1 VQTTRAPLRGIAVRG
16 DVQLVLI
23 DTPGVFAPRRR
34 LDRAMVRA
42 AWGALEGA
50 DAVIHI
56 VDASAPD
63 RAPSGAHVSA
73 GAEEKARPRSAQ
85 ARIGHQRSKSG
96 KPDFGAA
103 QARIGHQRS
112 KSGKP
117 DFGAAQAR
125 ISHQRPK
132 SGKPDLEARGPDVV
146 RIVDTLKKTNR
157 SAILALNKV
166 DAMPRDALLGVAK
179 ELNETGVYSDVFMI
193 SALTGDGVEDLV
205 KKLIDLSPPG
215 PWLFPED
222 QVVDA
227 PARVMAAEITR
238 EKLMLRLHQEL
249 PYQATVE
256 TESWQERKDGSV
268 RIDQIIYVAR
278 ESQRKIAIG
287 EKAQTVKA
295 IGEAAR
301 KDLERILD
309 RRVHLFLH
317 VKVRENWA
325 DERARYAAL
334 GLEWEA

>member
-1 VQTTRAPLRGIAVRG
+1 
-16 DVQLVLI
+16 
-23 DTPGVFAPRRR
+23 
-34 LDRAMVRA
+34 MVRA

-50 DAVIHI
+50 DAVVHI
-56 VDASAPD
+56 VDASSY
-63 RAPSGAHVSA
+63 RAPPGAQRRPE
-73 GAEEKARPRSAQ
+73 AEEAHPRSAQ
-85 ARIGHQRSKSG
+85 TRIGLSKS
-96 KPDFGAA
+96 
-103 QARIGHQRS
+103 
-112 KSGKP
+112 
-117 DFGAAQAR
+117 
-125 ISHQRPK
+125 K
-132 SGKPDLEARGPDVV
+132 SGKPDLEARGPDAL
-146 RIVDTLKKTNR
+146 RIVSTLKKMNR
-157 SAILALNKV
+157 SAILALNKI
-166 DAMPRDALLGVAK
+166 DAMPREALLSVAQ

-193 SALTGDGVEDLV
+193 SALTGDGVEDLMN
-205 KKLIDLSPPG
+205 KLVDLAPPG

-222 QVVDA
+222 QIVDA

-238 EKLMLRLHQEL
+238 EKLMMRLHQEL

-287 EKAQTVKA
+287 EKGQAVKA